1 MKHIVTVAQWH
12 SGEGPRARGHEGTS
26 MRLAARPPAA
36 NLSGASRFALAATS
50 LLRSLVPSCPRAL
63 PSHRALLALALLL
76 LSLPALAQRI
86 QVEVIVFAYA
96 NPDAGAALSA
106 DDPDPLFE
114 GMLLGA
120 EGDAYQLLPSS
131 ALRLNG
137 ANDALARHAR
147 TRSLVHIGWQQ
158 DAGATREIRLR
169 GRNTIKLNDPSHAA
183 SAENPELDGDIS
195 LRFGRGV
202 EVHLDALLRVET
214 RDSAGRPNGQQRFR
228 LNSKRILGYGEL
240 HYLDHPA
247 LGAIVR
253 VDQVEAV
260 SGE

>member
-1 MKHIVTVAQWH
+1 MRMGQVARN
-12 SGEGPRARGHEGTS
+12 GARGTVHGLPTQGAGMS
-26 MRLAARPPAA
+26 PLPVDAIP
-36 NLSGASRFALAATS
+36 GASGHASHPLSRAACRS
-50 LLRSLVPSCPRAL
+50 PRSPLLLF
-63 PSHRALLALALLL
+63 LALLL

-96 NPDAGAALSA
+96 NPDAGAALST

-120 EGDAYQLLPSS
+120 EGDAYQLLPAS

-169 GRNTIKLNDPSHAA
+169 GKRTVKVNDPAHAA

-202 EVHLDALLRVET
+202 EVHLDALLRLET
-214 RDSAGRPNGQQRFR
+214 RDSAGRPSGQQRFR
-228 LNSKRILGYGEL
+228 LNSKRILNYGEL

>member
-1 MKHIVTVAQWH
+1 MKMVAAVEMDGAR
-12 SGEGPRARGHEGTS
+12 SGARGEGQGECSAAPANMDARSALRFKSPMATRRMNAVGRFPRP
-26 MRLAARPPAA
+26 LPPAP
-36 NLSGASRFALAATS
+36 
-50 LLRSLVPSCPRAL
+50 LLLF
-63 PSHRALLALALLL
+63 LALLL

-96 NPDAGAALSA
+96 SPDAGAALSA
-106 DDPDPLFE
+106 DDPDPVFE

-169 GRNTIKLNDPSHAA
+169 GRNTIKLNDPAHAA

-214 RDSAGRPNGQQRFR
+214 RDSAGRPSGQQRFR
-228 LNSKRILGYGEL
+228 LNSKRILNYGEL

>member
-1 MKHIVTVAQWH
+1 V
-12 SGEGPRARGHEGTS
+12 PRA
-26 MRLAARPPAA
+26 P
-36 NLSGASRFALAATS
+36 
-50 LLRSLVPSCPRAL
+50 LLLF
-63 PSHRALLALALLL
+63 LALLL

-120 EGDAYQLLPSS
+120 EGDAYQLLPAS
-131 ALRLNG
+131 ALRLSG

-169 GRNTIKLNDPSHAA
+169 GTRTVKVNDPAHAA

-202 EVHLDALLRVET
+202 EVHLDALLRLET
-214 RDSAGRPNGQQRFR
+214 RDSAGRPAGQQRFR
-228 LNSKRILGYGEL
+228 LNSKRILNYGEL

>member
-1 MKHIVTVAQWH
+1 MRMGQVAGRGVRGTGHGLPTQGAGMSPLPVDAIPGA
-12 SGEGPRARGHEGTS
+12 SGCAS
-26 MRLAARPPAA
+26 SA
-36 NLSGASRFALAATS
+36 LSGAHCRSPHS
-50 LLRSLVPSCPRAL
+50 PLLLF
-63 PSHRALLALALLL
+63 LALLL
-76 LSLPALAQRI
+76 LSLPAFAQRI

-106 DDPDPLFE
+106 DDPDPVFE

-120 EGDAYQLLPSS
+120 EGDAYQLLPDS

-169 GRNTIKLNDPSHAA
+169 GRNTIKLNDPAHTA

-195 LRFGRGV
+195 LRFGRSV
-202 EVHLDALLRVET
+202 EVHLDALLRLQT

-228 LNSKRILGYGEL
+228 LNSKRILNYGEL

-253 VDQVEAV
+253 VDQVEA
-260 SGE
+260 GQ